1 MTLSERLMLSCRSW
15 KIYDINLAATCDDIQ
30 QVLFC
35 LRSLAN
41 VWRGGAGGGGG
52 GGGGGGTVDGQTV
65 DVIDDNVY
73 HCQRAVYD
81 FETRVLSVRAGVGE
95 EDLGFPVSIR
105 WCPFDRVAHGALK
118 CVIDE
123 LQLVISVAVDVFLL
137 VGGGRSDDHGDCDEW
152 YECDGAGCQLPLW
165 EPVNRRNCSTG
176 WASVDW
182 SMEKQ
187 DEISLL
193 RPPPRKP
200 LFSSPSTTTAY
211 NSQQKQQPNRKWALV
226 TDIDGWLG
234 KVTNKEVD
242 WDYWHAII
250 DEYYYPADHH
260 HHLSLPIPIPGC
272 VSNSGDDDS
281 DGAGA
286 GDGGSA
292 STAASDGEWPSTS
305 IIREYLDSPPRD
317 ASFQKRCIETGDR
330 RDDWCF
336 DDIGELSGG
345 LG

>member
-1 MTLSERLMLSCRSW
+1 
-15 KIYDINLAATCDDIQ
+15 
-30 QVLFC
+30 
-35 LRSLAN
+35 
-41 VWRGGAGGGGG
+41 
-52 GGGGGGTVDGQTV
+52 
-65 DVIDDNVY
+65 
-73 HCQRAVYD
+73 RA
-81 FETRVLSVRAGVGE
+81 S
-95 EDLGFPVSIR
+95 DL
-105 WCPFDRVAHGALK
+105 
-118 CVIDE
+118 
-123 LQLVISVAVDVFLL
+123 IST
-137 VGGGRSDDHGDCDEW
+137 
-152 YECDGAGCQLPLW
+152 Q
-165 EPVNRRNCSTG
+165 
-176 WASVDW
+176 
-182 SMEKQ
+182 
-187 DEISLL
+187 
-193 RPPPRKP
+193 
-200 LFSSPSTTTAY
+200 
-211 NSQQKQQPNRKWALV
+211 V

-234 KVTNKEVD
+234 KVTNKEVG

-260 HHLSLPIPIPGC
+260 HHLSLPIPISGC